1 MSNEIR
7 YHFNDY
13 LENVLKEEIFQEKK
27 EGGRVYCRNSS
38 FLEYHVAEPK
48 FRSI

>member
-13 LENVLKEEIFQEKK
+13 LENVLKEENISRKK
-27 EGGRVYCRNSS
+27 RRGEGI
-38 FLEYHVAEPK
+38 L
-48 FRSI
+48 